1 MQRTIYTI
9 LFSITALLLV
19 ACGASQQTT
28 KSDIIVTI
36 QPLKYL
42 VEQITGDD
50 FRVDVLVPA
59 NASPETFE
67 PTPKQVIAV
76 SQAKLIFS
84 TGLID
89 FETSLTE
96 RMPNKENIVN
106 LSRDIALMEGSCS
119 HNHAAVHHCDD
130 EHCDHTHH
138 ANSHG
143 IDPHIWTSP
152 KELKVMAKN
161 AYEAI
166 IAEWPDSIKYTDAY
180 NTLVL
185 ALNELDAECAALC
198 EASATKAFV
207 IYHPALTYFARAY
220 GLEQIAVEKDGKE
233 PSAKHL
239 TTIIDESKAK
249 GVKCLLYQVQ
259 YPRSAVEIIAK
270 DMGVEC
276 YEIDPLKENAVDNI
290 LAITHTITG
299 NNAE

>member
-1 MQRTIYTI
+1 MRTTIYTI
-9 LFSITALLLV
+9 LLFVTTLLCV
-19 ACGASQQTT
+19 ACGESSQAA

-67 PTPKQVIAV
+67 PTPKQIIELNE
-76 SQAKLIFS
+76 AKMIFS
-84 TGLID
+84 TGVIT
-89 FETSLTE
+89 FENSLTQ
-96 RMPNKENIVN
+96 RIDNQDDIIN
-106 LSRDIALMEGSCS
+106 LSRGIELIAGSCS
-119 HNHAAVHHCDD
+119 HNHAAAHHCND
-130 EHCDHTHH
+130 EHCDHSHH
-138 ANSHG
+138 AHSHG

-152 KELKVMAKN
+152 RELKTMAHN

-166 IAEWPDSIKYTDAY
+166 IAEWPDSTKYTDNY
-180 NTLVL
+180 NALTLV
-185 ALNELDAECAALC
+185 LNELDAECAAMC
-198 EASATKAFV
+198 QAAACKAFV

-220 GLEQIAVEKDGKE
+220 GLEQIAIESDGKE

-239 TTIIDESKAK
+239 ARIIDKANAL
-249 GVKCLLYQVQ
+249 GVTALLYQTQ

-276 YEIDPLKENAVDNI
+276 YEINPLEENVVENI
-290 LAITHTITG
+290 AAITRTITG

>member
-1 MQRTIYTI
+1 MRTTIYTI
-9 LFSITALLLV
+9 LLFVTTLLCV
-19 ACGASQQTT
+19 TCGESPQAA

-67 PTPKQVIAV
+67 PTPKQIIELNE
-76 SQAKLIFS
+76 AKMIFS
-84 TGLID
+84 TGLIT
-89 FETSLTE
+89 FENSLTQ
-96 RMPNKENIVN
+96 RIDNQDDIIN
-106 LSRDIALMEGSCS
+106 LSRGIELIAGSCS
-119 HNHAAVHHCDD
+119 HNHAAAHHCNDK
-130 EHCDHTHH
+130 HCDHSHH
-138 ANSHG
+138 AHSHG

-152 KELKVMAKN
+152 RELKTMAHN

-166 IAEWPDSIKYTDAY
+166 IAEWPDSTKYTNNY
-180 NTLVL
+180 NALTLV
-185 ALNELDAECAALC
+185 LNELDAECAAMC
-198 EASATKAFV
+198 QAAACKAFV

-220 GLEQIAVEKDGKE
+220 GLEQIAIESDGKE

-239 TTIIDESKAK
+239 ARIIDKANAL
-249 GVKCLLYQVQ
+249 GVTTLLYQTQ
-259 YPRSAVEIIAK
+259 YPRSAVEIVAK

-276 YEIDPLKENAVDNI
+276 YEINPLEENIVENI
-290 LAITHTITG
+290 AAITRTITG